1 MAKFYS
7 LAFVSLLLLALGSCQ
22 SLEQISIDYM
32 QPGDMT
38 FPSQLRKVAI
48 VNNTSTEPDNKLIT
62 QTEKPKEN
70 VPEISTPQRMPM
82 VMLRLQLNRWRK
94 K

>member
-62 QTEKPKEN
+62 DRKAERKRTRNKPRHS
-70 VPEISTPQRMPM
+70 VCQ
-82 VMLRLQLNRWRK
+82 W
-94 K
+94 

>member
-38 FPSQLRKVAI
+38 FPSQLR
-48 VNNTSTEPDNKLIT
+48 NCLLYTSDAADEL
-62 QTEKPKEN
+62 
-70 VPEISTPQRMPM
+70 
-82 VMLRLQLNRWRK
+82 
-94 K
+94 

>member
-7 LAFVSLLLLALGSCQ
+7 LAFVSLLLLAFGSCQ

-38 FPSQLRKVAI
+38 FL
-48 VNNTSTEPDNKLIT
+48 
-62 QTEKPKEN
+62 
-70 VPEISTPQRMPM
+70 
-82 VMLRLQLNRWRK
+82 LNSVKWLS
-94 K
+94 

>member
-32 QPGDMT
+32 QPGDIL
-38 FPSQLRKVAI
+38 SL
-48 VNNTSTEPDNKLIT
+48 
-62 QTEKPKEN
+62 
-70 VPEISTPQRMPM
+70 
-82 VMLRLQLNRWRK
+82 LNSVKWLS
-94 K
+94 

>member
-7 LAFVSLLLLALGSCQ
+7 LAFVSLLLLAFGSCQ

-48 VNNTSTEPDNKLIT
+48 VNNTSTEPDNKADHT
-62 QTEKPKEN
+62 DRKAERKRTRNKPRHS
-70 VPEISTPQRMPM
+70 VCQ
-82 VMLRLQLNRWRK
+82 W
-94 K
+94 

>member
-62 QTEKPKEN
+62 QTE
-70 VPEISTPQRMPM
+70 T
-82 VMLRLQLNRWRK
+82 LRLRLNRWRK
-94 K
+94 KSRIRTILM

>member
-38 FPSQLRKVAI
+38 FPSQLRKVAERKR
-48 VNNTSTEPDNKLIT
+48 TRNKPRHSVC
-62 QTEKPKEN
+62 Q
-70 VPEISTPQRMPM
+70 
-82 VMLRLQLNRWRK
+82 W
-94 K
+94 